1 MSHDYET
8 FATAARTRLNGHI
21 YQNICKLM
29 TELRK
34 NAEHFTEWQDELW
47 SCGSIETVQENQYRI
62 LPSSYAPGFDS
73 TVRVVEMTEIDQ
85 DDNDVEEYTETSYGV
100 FAQWLWNRMTSEE
113 QAAYWRSSA
122 MAEDFEAYNS
132 DHQEILF
139 QDKDARPDTV
149 SGLLPYLKEQ
159 PSWNPYYTLLEEGED
174 PELTNCEVYE
184 HWAVSNDGKRDLE
197 SVGERVVEI
206 MGLNIWC
213 RTCTG
218 QSLWYDACMQQLG
231 QRYLDQ

>member
-1 MSHDYET
+1 MAHDYKT

-21 YQNICKLM
+21 YQNICQMM

-47 SCGSIETVQENQYRI
+47 SCGSIETVQEGQYRI
-62 LPSSYAPGFDS
+62 VVSFGDNS
-73 TVRVVEMTEIDQ
+73 TYSRVVEVVSADQ
-85 DDNDVEEYTETSYGV
+85 DDEEVEEYSEVHHET
-100 FAQWLWNRMTSEE
+100 FAEWLWHNMNGSDRLAWLKKAKVNEFNSTLEE
-113 QAAYWRSSA
+113 
-122 MAEDFEAYNS
+122 
-132 DHQEILF
+132 HQDMLF
-139 QDKDARPDTV
+139 ADQDAHPGTV
-149 SGLLPYLKEQ
+149 DGLLPYLKAKE
-159 PSWNPYYTLLEEGED
+159 SWYEYATLLEEGED
-174 PELTNCEVYE
+174 PELTDREVYE